1 MTAAA
6 TRVDTRTPDYQ
17 SAESLLFRQF
27 AEFGRIA
34 PEREVCENLAL
45 FITPQHFRRMMF
57 FCEMYKLILD
67 KPGSILQF
75 GVRWGRELA
84 LFENLRTLYEPFNH
98 SRRIVGFDTFTGYAG
113 VSAQDGGGRQL
124 VPGNLSVAENYEA
137 YLHDLLRNREAFSP
151 VPNAQKFA
159 LVAGDVMQTLE
170 PYLDA
175 HPHELVSMLHLDL
188 NLYQPTR
195 YVLDKIWERVFKGTL
210 VIIDE
215 INCPAI
221 PGETIALREFL
232 DLKGVALRRL
242 PGSSPTWPAYFVIE

>member
-1 MTAAA
+1 MTAA
-6 TRVDTRTPDYQ
+6 TRVDTRTTDYQ
-17 SAESLLFRQF
+17 AAESLLFRQF
-27 AEFGRIA
+27 AEFGQIA

-84 LFENLRTLYEPFNH
+84 LFENLRTLHEPFNH
-98 SRRIVGFDTFTGYAG
+98 SRRIVGFDTFSGYAG
-113 VSAQDGGGRQL
+113 VSEQDGGGRQL

-151 VPNAQKFA
+151 VPNAQKFT

-215 INCPAI
+215 INCPSI